1 MDSLKAIVVMG
12 VSGCGKSSVGTA
24 IAVRSGGHM
33 IEGDAYHSAESIA
46 KMQAGIALEDADRAG
61 WLERLG
67 EALQASVRNGERP
80 ILACSALKRQYRDA
94 LRQAVPGLGF
104 VFLELSRA
112 AARERVTLR
121 LGHFMAPSLIDSQFA
136 TLEPPIGEPLT
147 LVLDALQPASTLADQ
162 VDAWLNLKS
171 VPQAAHPHVR

>member
-1 MDSLKAIVVMG
+1 MDSLTAIVVMG

-33 IEGDAYHSAESIA
+33 IEGDAYHSPESIA
-46 KMQAGIALEDADRAG
+46 KMEAGIALEDADRAG

-67 EALQASVRNGERP
+67 EALQVSVRNGERP
-80 ILACSALKRQYRDA
+80 ILACSALKRRYRDT
-94 LRQAVPGLGF
+94 LRQAMPGLGF

-147 LVLDALQPASTLADQ
+147 LVLDALQPAATLADQ
-162 VDAWLNLKS
+162 VDAWLTLKS
-171 VPQAAHPHVR
+171 APQATYHSAR